1 MQDQPIFR
9 ASVRTVPVYAT
20 VLDANGR
27 LVPDLTQDDFSVTDN
42 GKPAEIALFS
52 SEPQPFTA
60 VVMMDT
66 SASMTANL
74 KLLNRAAEQFLLRL
88 LPVDRAQ
95 VGAFND
101 KIQLSGTFTNNRD
114 ELIAA
119 LDDLYF
125 GNPTRLNDAI
135 AASLDALQGVDGR
148 RVMLVFTD
156 GEDTASRIGFG
167 KVLERSRDE
176 EVMVYS
182 IGLESEYFNGVRV
195 VRSKPSRDLRKI
207 SEETG
212 GGYFELQKQRRP
224 GADLQPRRDGAA
236 EPVPDCVHS
245 ADARWQGA
253 QARRARESSGDDRPG
268 AQELSGRI
276 RPVLAADSRG
286 LDEHYGDQRN
296 REQDAD
302 DGFGRRGEVQLIDTG
317 TWCVPPSGLDGGF
330 PRRVPAVRAG
340 RARLRGRPP
349 VTPRSA
355 PGRTPSPTAAGR
367 GSPARHCPRSTPR
380 HRARRPVP
388 LATDT
393 AAECI
398 VPKA

>member
-1 MQDQPIFR
+1 M
-9 ASVRTVPVYAT
+9 
-20 VLDANGR
+20 L
-27 LVPDLTQDDFSVTDN
+27 DN

-101 KIQLSGTFTNNRD
+101 KIQLSGTFTNDRD

-135 AASLDALQGVDGR
+135 AASLDALEGIDGR
-148 RVMLVFTD
+148 RVVLVFTD

-207 SEETG
+207 AEETG
-212 GGYFELQKQRRP
+212 GGYFELQQTVGPRSYV
-224 GADLQPRRDGAA
+224 QPRRDRAA
-236 EPVPDCVHS
+236 EPVPDCVHA
-245 ADARWQGA
+245 ADARRQGA
-253 QARRARESSGDDRPG
+253 QARSAREPPGDDGPS
-268 AQELSGRI
+268 AQELSGSDRE
-276 RPVLAADSRG
+276 VLSRG
-286 LDEHYGDQRN
+286 SCLDEHRRDK
-296 REQDAD
+296 RECQQHTD
-302 DGFGRRGEVQLIDTG
+302 DGFGRRGEIPLVDPEHDASLHESWTEGREECSAGARAAPGTSAVHPPRRARSDAQSACRSTRSTSSTLPLIDTTRPREAG
-317 TWCVPPSGLDGGF
+317 RRCRQRCLPGL
-330 PRRVPAVRAG
+330 VRARDVG
-340 RARLRGRPP
+340 RAQGTRRRP
-349 VTPRSA
+349 TPARDRTS
-355 PGRTPSPTAAGR
+355 PGRERRGCRRHDKCSPPR
-367 GSPARHCPRSTPR
+367 G
-380 HRARRPVP
+380 
-388 LATDT
+388 
-393 AAECI
+393 
-398 VPKA
+398 